1 MWFLIS
7 AIGGLAAIAVG
18 LTAWVMRPQ
27 SYGPRVLTDT
37 HFITAANSVCSKTI
51 PTLRPPYGGPFG
63 TTATPAQAADQI
75 DGAATGL
82 DQLAGQLRAL
92 PAAQADRPHISGWLD
107 NWDGY
112 ITLGRQY
119 ATFLRQHAFANPGH
133 LARDASHQA
142 TLADHFALANGLKS
156 CTFSYTPQPDPSNGI

>member
-1 MWFLIS
+1 LIS
-7 AIGGLAAIAVG
+7 AIGVLAALAVG
-18 LTAWVMRPQ
+18 ITAWVMRPQ
-27 SYGPRVLTDT
+27 SYGPRVLTDA
-37 HFITAANSVCSKTI
+37 HFVAQANSVCSKTI

-75 DGAATGL
+75 DRAATGL

-92 PAAQADRPHISGWLD
+92 PAAEADRPHISGWLD

-133 LARDASHQA
+133 LRGDASHQA